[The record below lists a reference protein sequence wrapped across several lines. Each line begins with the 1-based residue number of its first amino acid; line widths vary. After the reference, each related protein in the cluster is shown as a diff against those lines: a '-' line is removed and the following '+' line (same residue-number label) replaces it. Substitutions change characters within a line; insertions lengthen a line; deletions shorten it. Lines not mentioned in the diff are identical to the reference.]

1 MSRTIDLRHEPA
13 LGDSE
18 WTMRSDASRVQSLLV
33 NALLRDGPWLSP
45 NARTQ
50 LQEMKSDD
58 WVKTLLL
65 ADVIENGDARQDDA
79 EHDLLYESYPDLVDT
94 VIDLFNMVSRRDE
107 QINALQ
113 HQLGEVAALT
123 AEMARG
129 VEARDALI
137 DLGSMLPKGPEPS

>member
-1 MSRTIDLRHEPA
+1 MNHTIDLSHEPSM
-13 LGDSE
+13 GGRE
-18 WTMRSDASRVQSLLV
+18 WTASARDNRVQSLLV
-33 NALLRDGPWLSP
+33 GALLRDGPWLSP

-50 LQEMKSDD
+50 VQEMKGDD
-58 WVKTLLL
+58 WVKVLLL

-79 EHDLLYESYPDLVDT
+79 EHDLLYETYPDLVDT